1 MNEWDY
7 IFHLNFWKH
16 AEEIKIQTRASVL
29 HKAHISVDNCGDVD
43 GMIVERKG
51 RL

>member
-1 MNEWDY
+1 MALTSREYETRHPKN
-7 IFHLNFWKH
+7 N
-16 AEEIKIQTRASVL
+16 TRASVL
-29 HKAHISVDNCGDVD
+29 HKARISVDNCGDVD